1 MLIDIR
7 SLTYDELLKEILAL
21 GFPKFRVNQIYS
33 WIHEKC
39 VLSFDEMTN
48 ISKDMRE
55 KLQQNFTFSNCEINT
70 KLVRYEKIF
79 KCIFNTCNFL
89 LACISSECSKSRS
102 KRFFK

>member
-48 ISKDMRE
+48 ISKGMRE

-70 KLVRYEKIF
+70 KLVFMKIF
-79 KCIFNTCNFL
+79 SKIFTFRKKDVTW
-89 LACISSECSKSRS
+89 EFDTKS
-102 KRFFK
+102 